1 MSVAIAKSIAK
12 PVLIKQRQIL
22 VDVTNIAKNDLKT
35 GIQRVVRSI
44 VLEWI
49 RNICD
54 DNLRVEPVYLS
65 TEGGFWHYRY
75 AREWTTKLIK
85 SSSLILKDQMIDT
98 TPGDQLVLLDLNDCL
113 AEAEKAGVY
122 RELANNGVKITGIVY
137 DILPILFPNFFP
149 PGASES
155 HHAWLNSIAAVSQ
168 QLVCISRA
176 VADETSKFF
185 VNEKEGSPVP
195 QVRWFHLGAI
205 SRDQVHPKVGMMSTK
220 H

>member
-1 MSVAIAKSIAK
+1 MC
-12 PVLIKQRQIL
+12 
-22 VDVTNIAKNDLKT
+22 
-35 GIQRVVRSI
+35 VRSFWNGFATSAMTI
-44 VLEWI
+44 YVL
-49 RNICD
+49 
-54 DNLRVEPVYLS
+54 NLYIYRR
-65 TEGGFWHYRY
+65 GFWHYRY

-85 SSSLILKDQMIDT
+85 RSGLILKDQMIDT
-98 TPGDQLVLLDLNDCL
+98 SAGDQLVLLDLNDCL

-122 RELANNGVKITGIVY
+122 RELANNGVKITGIIY

-185 VNEKEGSPVP
+185 VNKKEGSPVP
-195 QVRWFHLGAI
+195 QVRWFHLGADL
-205 SRDQVHPKVGMMSTK
+205 SRSGASEGWHDEHET
-220 H
+220 